1 MAIPSLHPKP
11 PSSSRPSSLST
22 CRPHHSISRH
32 PLQEWS
38 VQSSLQEW
46 SVPSSHSLIPSRR
59 ADRPHEEVCP
69 ITLARPIGSMHS
81 CAGCPRT
88 LQEVCLLA
96 HIILTAHE
104 GLNSCS
110 DFHGQHALTPYLK
123 WSGKS
128 QRRAIQDSPFWLL
141 QLGPTSLTARK
152 RIAGKQFLDF
162 ISPACSVLPY
172 HYGQATRLH

>member
-11 PSSSRPSSLST
+11 PSSSRPSALST

-38 VQSSLQEW
+38 VQSS
-46 SVPSSHSLIPSRR
+46 HSLIPSRH